1 MEFLS
6 PTKIKLCPCNS
17 SGCPTIEKIDDK
29 VKIIDDYGGEV
40 TMEINEAEL
49 IAEALKNF
57 EE

>member
-17 SGCPTIEKIDDK
+17 SGCPTISKESGKI
-29 VKIIDDYGGEV
+29 KITDDYGGEV

-49 IAEALKNF
+49 IAEALRNF